1 MAVELAGIPLD
12 KLTHVEVCEQAR
24 FARLRVP
31 GSEGD
36 RFQDLGR
43 HGARVV
49 LRGLFYGP
57 GSEERLKELRA
68 RHLDRRP
75 VDFLCEAAGGGYFSQ
90 VVVESLHVTQ
100 HAGYPGQFEYVCR
113 VAECAP
119 RPETPAAS
127 PLAKVESGI
136 RAEAVASLDAIQESV
151 QESFVLA
158 KEVERTLAL
167 TLGFHSPKERLAE
180 LVNVI
185 PDSNNLPKAEDLE
198 KLLSDLSSG
207 PGNG

>member
-12 KLTHVEVCEQAR
+12 KLTHVEVREQAR

-49 LRGLFYGP
+49 LKGLFYGP
-57 GSEERLKELRA
+57 GAEERLKELRA

-127 PLAKVESGI
+127 PLAKVNSDI
-136 RAEAVASLDAIQESV
+136 RADAVASLDAV
-151 QESFVLA
+151 QESLVSA
-158 KEVERTLAL
+158 KEVQQTLAL
-167 TLGFHSPKERLAE
+167 NPEFLDPLKRLTDVVPDPKHFLLAE
-180 LVNVI
+180 EL
-185 PDSNNLPKAEDLE
+185 LK

-207 PGNG
+207 SNNG